1 MYIFLI
7 IEYTINEDDEM
18 KRLLLYI
25 FITIFIG
32 GIPSISVATNNIYPS
47 LVKPPLSPPGFLF
60 PIVWS
65 ILFILMGISVY
76 LVRDNKDLRTIYFI
90 QLFINALWTPI
101 FFGLN
106 NYLFALIWLILLL
119 ITVLIML
126 YKFYKENKTSC
137 FLNVPYL
144 IWLLFALYLNAGIYI
159 LNK

>member
-1 MYIFLI
+1 
-7 IEYTINEDDEM
+7 M

-25 FITIFIG
+25 FITLFIG
-32 GIPSISVATNNIYPS
+32 GIPSISVITNNVYPS
-47 LVKPPLSPPGFLF
+47 LVKPSLSPPGILF
-60 PIVWS
+60 PIVWT

-76 LVRDNKDLRTIYFI
+76 LVRDKKELRKIYFI

-119 ITVLIML
+119 ITVIIML

-137 FLNVPYL
+137 YLNIPYL
-144 IWLLFALYLNAGIYI
+144 IWLLFALYLNTGIYL